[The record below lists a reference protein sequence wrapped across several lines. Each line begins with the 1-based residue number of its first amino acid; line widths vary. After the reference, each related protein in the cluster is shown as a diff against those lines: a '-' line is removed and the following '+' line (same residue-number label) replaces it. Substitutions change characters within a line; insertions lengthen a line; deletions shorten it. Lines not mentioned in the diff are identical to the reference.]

1 MLKGTFP
8 IELDGQQAQMIV
20 NALRDKA
27 NHCSCTEAAMYHIL
41 AQQVL
46 EGKQAFHN
54 RTYTLMA
61 QRYDLLLPSN
71 SISSHT

>member
-8 IELDGQQAQMIV
+8 IELDGQQAQMII
-20 NALRDKA
+20 NALREKA
-27 NHCSCTEAAMYHIL
+27 DRCETVQGATMYRIL

-61 QRYDLLLPSN
+61 KRYDLLLPSN
-71 SISSHT
+71 SNT